1 MNRRFRLNKQTDFE
15 RVRRNGPSFSHPL
28 LVLITLPNELEIS
41 RFGVSAGRSVGGAVQ
56 RNRAKRRLRAAL
68 ARLVPAIRNGYDLV
82 FLARKPIQAS
92 SGDELYQAVRELL
105 ERSGLLKHSHDC

>member
-41 RFGVSAGRSVGGAVQ
+41 RFGVSAGRSIGGAVQ
-56 RNRAKRRLRAAL
+56 RNRAKRRLRAIL
-68 ARLVPAIRNGYDLV
+68 VGLVPAVQTGYDLV
-82 FLARKPIQAS
+82 FLARKPIHAS
-92 SGDELYQAVRELL
+92 TGDELYQAVRGLL
-105 ERSGLLKHSHDC
+105 KRSGLLKPSHDS